1 MSVYSVKNRGWR
13 YDFIIQGIRHTE
25 AGYKTKRQAK
35 QAEAQKKEAIINPPP
50 LPEEATTP
58 IDMGF
63 LDLVNA
69 RLDYVKAYNSERH
82 YTDHIYLAK
91 RWLKQWRKFKSSE
104 INPAMIQGFLLKRLR
119 STSGY
124 TANKDLRMLRA
135 LFNFAMHPTREWMSR
150 NPTRGIEFF
159 PVEKRIKYVPSKED
173 VFSVI
178 LAANSDTQD
187 YLWTI
192 ALTMGRMSEINR
204 LNWNDIDLGKRAV
217 ALFTRKKRGGSLT
230 PRLVPMCDR
239 LFDIMKRRHDN
250 RDKGKPWVFWHRYF
264 DRESRKWIDKPYK
277 DRSQIMRYLCKKAD
291 VTYFRFHAL
300 RHFGASMLDQ
310 KGVAIGSIQR
320 ILGHENR
327 TTTEIYLHS
336 IGNAERDA
344 MGVFDKCFSEDFS
357 EKVPHEVP
365 HQQKKVYRL
374 NR

>member
-13 YDFIIQGIRHTE
+13 YDFIIQGLRYTE
-25 AGYKTKRQAK
+25 AGYKTKREAK

-50 LPEEATTP
+50 PPEEATTP
-58 IDMGF
+58 IDMDF

-91 RWLKQWRKFKSSE
+91 RWLKQWQKFKSSE
-104 INPAMIQGFLLKRLR
+104 ITPAMIQGFLLKRLR
-119 STSGY
+119 ATSGY

-135 LFNFAMHPTREWMSR
+135 LFNFAMHPTREWMNR

-159 PVEKRIKYVPSKED
+159 PVEKRIKYVPPKED
-173 VFSVI
+173 VLRVI
-178 LAANSDTQD
+178 LAANPDTQD

-204 LNWNDIDLGKRAV
+204 LKWNDIDLGKRAV

-264 DRESRKWIDKPYK
+264 DRERRKWIDKPYK
-277 DRSQIMRYLCKKAD
+277 ERSRIMRYLCKKAD

-300 RHFGASMLDQ
+300 RHFGASILDQ
-310 KGVAIGSIQR
+310 QGVAIGSIQR

-336 IGNAERDA
+336 IGTAERDA
-344 MGVFDKCFSEDFS
+344 MGVLDVEFAESFLK
-357 EKVPHEVP
+357 KVPHKVP
-365 HQQKKVYRL
+365 HKGKRVFRIV
-374 NR
+374 R